1 MRGVEHRHIGLLLA
15 GAGVVLAVVGVLVY
29 LGAFNWF
36 GRLPGDIRVERE
48 HARLYVPLV
57 TMLAI
62 SVAVTLLVNLF
73 RRLF

>member
-1 MRGVEHRHIGLLLA
+1 MSGVEHRHIGLLLA
-15 GAGVVLAVVGVLVY
+15 GAGVALAVVGALVY
-29 LGAFNWF
+29 LGAFSWF

-48 HARLYVPLV
+48 NARLYVPLV

-62 SVAVTLLVNLF
+62 SAALTLLVNLL